1 MRIPVI
7 ASLLLAA
14 VVSSCTLASSL
25 VHDGEVVAKVGKSR
39 LYRQDIEKYIS
50 PDVSPEDSA
59 LLAARYIDS
68 WVLDRLLLQEAE
80 RHLTK
85 AEMDVSEEL
94 ETYRMSLVR
103 YRYEQRYVNDRLD
116 TLVTDAQ
123 LKEYYE
129 SHPDDF
135 TLRSPVVKVRFLDIM
150 ADSPLRDELIGMLSS
165 DDYGTLQ
172 RLDSMAR
179 RSAVRYFD
187 NSDIWMS
194 AEDLAREFGLGVEE
208 LMSRMRGDM
217 IELEQEGRGDVLAAY
232 VCDMID
238 SGPAPL
244 EYCSRDIRDIIIS
257 ARKHELLMG
266 LEQDLLDKAR
276 ENNSMEIYKR

>member
-116 TLVTDAQ
+116 TLISDRQ
-123 LKEYYE
+123 ISDYYE
-129 SHPDDF
+129 AH
-135 TLRSPVVKVRFLDIM
+135 PVVKVRFLDIM

-179 RSAVRYFD
+179 RSALRYFD